1 MSEEVTFQISV
12 PMDEEGF
19 VLLKCPLCGELF
31 KLHPSDYQDD
41 SVFKVYCP
49 ACGLVSDSYITD
61 DIIELGMAMA
71 ENYANALIINELKK
85 FEKKTKGCINFKVS
99 KKSAKKPEQPIML
112 TIETLEKIVYP
123 CCKKEVKLKPIL
135 KMSGSFCPYCGVM
148 DYGFE

>member
-1 MSEEVTFQISV
+1 MSEEVIFQISV
-12 PMDEEGF
+12 PTDEEGF

-41 SVFKVYCP
+41 SVFEIYCP
-49 ACGLVSDSYITD
+49 ACGLVSDGYITD

-71 ENYANALIINELKK
+71 ENYANNLIINELKK
-85 FEKKTKGCINFKVS
+85 FEKKTKGCISFKVS
-99 KKSAKKPEQPIML
+99 KKSVKKSEQPIML
-112 TIETLEKIVYP
+112 TIETLEKIIYP